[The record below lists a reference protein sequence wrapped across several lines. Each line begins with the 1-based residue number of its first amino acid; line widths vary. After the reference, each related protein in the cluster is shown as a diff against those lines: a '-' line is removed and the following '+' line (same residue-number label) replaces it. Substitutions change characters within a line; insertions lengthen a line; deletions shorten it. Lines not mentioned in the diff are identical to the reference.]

1 MDIPSA
7 DAIEVPTIPI
17 TTASQLL
24 TLSSICP
31 ACGYPTI
38 GMGLCAYC
46 EPLTRQAG

>member
-7 DAIEVPTIPI
+7 GATELPAIPI

-31 ACGYPTI
+31 ACGYPAV

-46 EPLTRQAG
+46 EPLTRQVG